1 MSNIFSIIPYEIV
14 VKILILLPAK
24 DLCSISLVN
33 KNLLSFTQD
42 DYVWKSICI
51 SRFPANRISE
61 EQKYMIEDLATSKVQ
76 ETNNSGNR
84 SGSNILK
91 LFKNDEQQVT
101 VSGHNEWKRLYKR
114 LSKYINFLANER
126 DAVGLDNGLY
136 PWKILET
143 SLSEFGK
150 VAILEVVMWFDVS
163 LTLKSVLPGTYDV
176 VWRLGITKYSWD
188 FQSINF
194 RTTVIEKA
202 SIDLEEEIDAEKAK
216 DELDNETMIH
226 NKKKYNHIPESSTYY
241 NIACKNKWVEYCL
254 PYKIVV
260 PEQKVVDGKLVYHDV
275 HLSIYKHRDRTPR
288 YNLWV
293 DCVRLREHDENRVYE
308 KFEDNDSNC
317 DYTTSDDS
325 DYFVSD
331 DNDDY
336 GDYYCDD
343 YWHGYY
349 DLNEVG
355 YSDDDDDEDDD

>member
-1 MSNIFSIIPYEIV
+1 MNLVTLKKCQNIFSEIPYEIV
-14 VKILILLPAK
+14 VKILIFLPAK

-51 SRFPANRISE
+51 SRFPANQS
-61 EQKYMIEDLATSKVQ
+61 
-76 ETNNSGNR
+76 
-84 SGSNILK
+84 
-91 LFKNDEQQVT
+91 KNDEQQVT
-101 VSGHNEWKRLYKR
+101 VSEHSEWKRLYKR

-126 DAVGLDNGLY
+126 DAVGLDDEQY

-163 LTLKSVLPGTYDV
+163 IISSCLIDSKISSTWQYDV
-176 VWRLGITKYSWD
+176 VWRLGVTKDSWD

-216 DELDNETMIH
+216 DEFDDETMIH
-226 NKKKYNHIPESSTYY
+226 NKQKYNHIPESSMYY
-241 NIACKNKWVEYCL
+241 NIACKKKWVEYCL

-275 HLSIYKHRDRTPR
+275 HLRIYKHRARYLR
-288 YNLWV
+288 YNL
-293 DCVRLREHDENRVYE
+293 N
-308 KFEDNDSNC
+308 DNK
-317 DYTTSDDS
+317 Y
-325 DYFVSD
+325 
-331 DNDDY
+331 
-336 GDYYCDD
+336 
-343 YWHGYY
+343 
-349 DLNEVG
+349 
-355 YSDDDDDEDDD
+355 